1 MFDNL
6 FPSTGTLSALQRL
19 GLTLCVVALV
29 SGLAVPSAKAAG
41 DPKASRF
48 YEDALS
54 RYEKR
59 DIPGAIIQLKNAL
72 QIDKNMLPVQV
83 LLGKALLANGEA
95 AAAEVALNEALR
107 LGVNRAE
114 VVVALAN
121 AYVGQGK
128 QKQMLDQPQFSTAGL
143 SPTTQMQLML
153 VRASA
158 MADLGDARGAQA
170 AIESARAID
179 ARWPDTWLAEV
190 SVRIRAR
197 QYPQAQAAVER
208 ALTLAPNAAQAW
220 YQKGAV
226 AHVQGDLKE
235 AKAAYDKAL
244 QLDAQHVESRVARTG
259 LRIDN
264 AQFGDAEAD
273 VLELRR
279 VAPRE
284 PRGAYM
290 QALLAEREGKKEAV
304 NKALAEVTNLL
315 DPVPLEFIRYR
326 PQLLMLNGL
335 AHFGLGQRD
344 KAKAYLESFQKVQG
358 NSAVSKLLAQ
368 LYLDEPDVARA
379 VSALEGYV
387 AAQPADSQAL
397 TLLASAYMAQGRHN
411 RATNLMQEALKNR
424 DDPAFRTALGLS
436 LVGAKQTGLALR
448 ELEQAW
454 RKDSTQARAGMALVS
469 LYLRS
474 GQAAKAI
481 PVAESLVKQQP
492 NNPAWHNLLGMSR
505 GDANQSEAARASF
518 EQALKLDPSLVA
530 AQLNLARLDIRTRA
544 FDAAQTRLAA
554 LIKADEKNA
563 DVLLELAVL
572 AQQRGQTEEV
582 QRWLTKANDVEGSKA
597 TRAGLALVDFY
608 LSQGQPTP
616 ALEAAKRLAAK
627 AAPDD
632 LSVLLATTRALLANG
647 DQPGARTTLTSAAR
661 YAEFDAPQQLQVAS
675 LQLAANNPSGAA
687 YSLEKALSGRPDY
700 LPALALMAEVE
711 LRQGDAAGAEKRA
724 RGIVDKHPRLA
735 IGHSLLGDVA
745 LSRQQISPA
754 IEHFRRAHQTDP
766 STDTLLRL
774 MRTQLRAGEARSS
787 LGLAEQW
794 VKARPKDFMVQRALA
809 SAYNNQG
816 QFKQAKATYET
827 LLKSLPEDAQAMNNL
842 AMALTRLGDPAAVAM
857 AERALSKAPNQA
869 EVIDTLGWALFQNGQ
884 NDRALQLLRDA
895 RLRNPSNS
903 DIRFHLAAVL
913 AQSGRQ
919 AEAKEEVEAA
929 LKAGPTFDSYA
940 DADKLLKSLKPR

>member
-1 MFDNL
+1 MCW
-6 FPSTGTLSALQRL
+6 
-19 GLTLCVVALV
+19 LCTVALV
-29 SGLAVPSAKAAG
+29 AGLASPSTQAAG
-41 DPKASRF
+41 DSKASRY
-48 YEDALS
+48 YEDALT

-59 DIPGAIIQLKNAL
+59 DMTGAIIQLKNAL

-128 QKQMLDQPQFSTAGL
+128 QRQVLDQAQFSTAGL
-143 SPTTQMQLML
+143 PPATQMQLTL

-158 MADLGDARGAQA
+158 MADLGDARGALA
-170 AIESARAID
+170 AIESAQAID
-179 ARWPDTWLAEV
+179 PRWPETWLAEV

-197 QYPQAQAAVER
+197 QFPQALVAIDR
-208 ALTLAPNAAQAW
+208 ALSLAPNSPEAW
-220 YQKGAV
+220 YQRGAV
-226 AHVQGDLKE
+226 AHVAGDLKQ
-235 AKAAYDKAL
+235 ALAAYDKAL
-244 QLDAQHVESRVARTG
+244 QLDGMHVEARVARTG
-259 LRIDN
+259 IRIDN
-264 AQFGDAEAD
+264 AQLREAD
-273 VLELRR
+273 ADVTELRR

-304 NKALAEVTNLL
+304 NKALAEVTNLI

-344 KAKAYLESFQKVQG
+344 KAKAYLENFQKVQP

-379 VSALEGYV
+379 VSVLEGYV

-411 RATNLMQEALKNR
+411 RATNLMQEALKSADN
-424 DDPAFRTALGLS
+424 PAFRTALGLS
-436 LVGAKQTGLALR
+436 LIGAKQPALAKQ
-448 ELEQAW
+448 ELEQTW
-454 RKDSTQARAGMALVS
+454 RKDASQVRAGMALVN
-469 LYLRS
+469 LYLRA
-474 GQAAKAI
+474 GQASKAVA
-481 PVAESLVKQQP
+481 VAESLVKQQP
-492 NNPAWHNLLGMSR
+492 NNAAWHNLLGMSR
-505 GDANQSEAARASF
+505 GDANQLDLARSSF
-518 EQALKLDPSLVA
+518 EQALKLDPNLTA
-530 AQLNLARLDIRTRA
+530 AQLNLARLDIRIRA
-544 FDAAQTRLAA
+544 FDVAQTRLAG
-554 LIKADEKNA
+554 IVKADEKNA
-563 DVLLELAVL
+563 DALLEMAVL
-572 AQQRGQTEEV
+572 AQQRGQVEEV
-582 QRWLTKANDVEGSKA
+582 QRWLDKAADAEGNKGK
-597 TRAGLALVDFY
+597 RASLALIDFH
-608 LSQGQPTP
+608 LAQGRAIP

-627 AAPDD
+627 SAPDD
-632 LSVLLATTRALLANG
+632 LGVLLATTRALLANG
-647 DQPGARTTLTSAAR
+647 DQTSARATLTSAAR

-687 YSLEKALSGRPDY
+687 YSLEKALAGRPDY
-700 LPALALMAEVE
+700 LPALALMTEVE
-711 LRQGDAAGAEKRA
+711 LRQGDVTGAEKRA

-745 LSRQQISPA
+745 LSRQQLSPA
-754 IEHFRRAHQTDP
+754 IEHFRRAHQAEP

-774 MRTQLRAGEARSS
+774 MRTQLRAGEARTS

-794 VKARPKDFMVQRALA
+794 VKSRPKDFVVQRALA
-809 SAYNNQG
+809 EAYNNQG
-816 QFKQAKATYET
+816 QLKQARATYEA
-827 LLKSLPEDAQAMNNL
+827 LLKSLPDDAPAMNNL
-842 AMALTRLGDPAAVAM
+842 AMVMTRLGDPAAVAM
-857 AERALSKAPNQA
+857 AERALAKAPNQA

-884 NDRALQLLRDA
+884 TDRALQLLRDA
-895 RLRNPSNS
+895 RLRNPSNP
-903 DIRFHLAAVL
+903 DIRFHLATVL
-913 AQSGRQ
+913 AQTGRQ

-929 LKAGPTFDSYA
+929 LKSGNTFDSYL
-940 DADKLLKSLKPR
+940 DAEKLRKTLK